1 MLLKEIKCSRFKC
14 SRFWIHWFKPL
25 REHLVFTIGGLKFWI
40 SRTFHFKCITFQASV
55 CFPLISWKG
64 SAISALLLDAVP
76 KICTCITILLRSEYE
91 SRVIARPTLWRA
103 RYLLS
108 IIGPGKS
115 QCAIFALSLAA
126 TRHLQQGKS
135 FCLVGY
141 LACVVHFITRSFGPL
156 QTSNIINQQYYL
168 PFSTPDCTDVGRHY
182 QVNDWNRIKW
192 MQWPGEELMKG
203 RGGLPLRTWYFS
215 LWS

>member
-126 TRHLQQGKS
+126 TPATRQIVLFGRLLSVCSS
-135 FCLVGY
+135 FHY
-141 LACVVHFITRSFGPL
+141 EIIWTIT
-156 QTSNIINQQYYL
+156 NQQYYKPAIL
-168 PFSTPDCTDVGRHY
+168 LTIFNTRLHGCWKTLS
-182 QVNDWNRIKW
+182 
-192 MQWPGEELMKG
+192 
-203 RGGLPLRTWYFS
+203 S
-215 LWS
+215 